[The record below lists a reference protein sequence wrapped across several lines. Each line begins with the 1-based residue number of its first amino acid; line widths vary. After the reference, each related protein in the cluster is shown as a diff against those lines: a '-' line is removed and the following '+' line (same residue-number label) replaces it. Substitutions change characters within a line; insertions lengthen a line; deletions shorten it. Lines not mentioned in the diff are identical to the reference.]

1 LEAGIKEGQSMAQL
15 IKLQDYVS
23 RYAQDIYL
31 YPSRYVRLKKK
42 QWAGMKAKWENGPE
56 QSNEKFIDQQ
66 QDEQS
71 NNLLHRLKSIVRQ
84 PEPVKEEAPQEYLE
98 DQDHMMDAGF
108 LNSLSNLRS
117 LEDLKQHFLDGLLPF
132 QLKWASS
139 TLTERSFIA
148 KEFNSDPTLK
158 FLLQRFPDTFLI
170 LYKPI
175 FLLKKAPVE
184 AELIIITPASAMCIS
199 FIEAEEDAA
208 YVGSKDRFWIK
219 KTRHKEKKILNPLI
233 ALNRTEKIV
242 KTLFD
247 MYGVDFPVQKLLISR
262 NGYIDY
268 PLPPYGVQF
277 IEKRNFEEW
286 FMALRGMKSPL
297 KHMQLKAAQTLLQYC
312 QTTSVR
318 RLEWENSPKSE

>member
-1 LEAGIKEGQSMAQL
+1 MAQL

-42 QWAGMKAKWENGPE
+42 QWEGIKEKWENGPE
-56 QSNEKFIDQQ
+56 QHSGNFTDPLQE
-66 QDEQS
+66 EQS
-71 NNLLHRLKSIVRQ
+71 NNILHKLKSMVRQ
-84 PEPVKEEAPQEYLE
+84 PEPVKEDGSQENLE
-98 DQDHMMDAGF
+98 GQDHFMDAST
-108 LNSLSNLRS
+108 LNSISNIRTI
-117 LEDLKQHFLDGLLPF
+117 EELKQHFLDGLLPF

-148 KEFNSDPTLK
+148 KEFINDPTLK

-208 YVGSKDRFWIK
+208 YVGSKGRFWIK
-219 KTRHKEKKILNPLI
+219 KTRNKEKKILNPLI

-247 MYGVDFPVQKLLISR
+247 MYGVDLPVQKLLITR
-262 NGYIDY
+262 NGFIDY

-277 IEKRNFEEW
+277 IEKRNFNEW
-286 FMALRGMKSPL
+286 FMTLRGMKSPL
-297 KHMQLKAAQTLLQYC
+297 KHMQLKAAQVLLQYC

-318 RLEWENSPKSE
+318 RLEWENSPKNE

>member
-1 LEAGIKEGQSMAQL
+1 MAQL

-42 QWAGMKAKWENGPE
+42 QWEGLKEKWETGPAQPVEFSSYNQKEE
-56 QSNEKFIDQQ
+56 QP
-66 QDEQS
+66 
-71 NNLLHRLKSIVRQ
+71 NNIFQKLKSMVRQ
-84 PEPVKEEAPQEYLE
+84 PESTEGTIKRETIPIQDD
-98 DQDHMMDAGF
+98 DQDTMIDERAV
-108 LNSLSNLRS
+108 NLISRIKTI
-117 LEDLKQHFLDGLLPF
+117 EELKQHFLDQLLPF

-139 TLTERSFIA
+139 TLTGRSFVA
-148 KEFNSDPTLK
+148 KEFSYDKTLK

-170 LYKPI
+170 LYKPV

-184 AELIIITPASAMCIS
+184 AELIFITPASAICVS
-199 FIEAEEDAA
+199 FLEEEEDAVF
-208 YVGSKDRFWIK
+208 VGSKERFWLK
-219 KTRHKEKKILNPLI
+219 KTRNKETKILNPLI

-247 MYGVDFPVQKLLISR
+247 MYGVDLPVQKILLSR
-262 NGYIDY
+262 NGFIDY

-277 IEKRNFEEW
+277 IEKRNFEDW
-286 FMALRGMKSPL
+286 FMTLRGMKSPL
-297 KHMQLKAAQTLLQYC
+297 KHMQLKAAQVLLQYC

-318 RLEWENSPKSE
+318 RLEWENSPNNQNE

>member
-1 LEAGIKEGQSMAQL
+1 MAQL

-42 QWAGMKAKWENGPE
+42 QWEGIKDKWENGPE
-56 QSNEKFIDQQ
+56 QNIRNFSDLQQ
-66 QDEQS
+66 EEQP
-71 NNLLHRLKSIVRQ
+71 NNILHKLKSIVRQ
-84 PEPVKEEAPQEYLE
+84 QEPMKEESVHEYLE
-98 DQDHMMDAGF
+98 DQENLMDAGS
-108 LNSLSNLRS
+108 LNSITNIKTI
-117 LEDLKQHFLDGLLPF
+117 EELKQHFLDGLLPF

-139 TLTERSFIA
+139 TLTERSFIE
-148 KEFNSDPTLK
+148 KEFKNDPTLK

-184 AELIIITPASAMCIS
+184 AELIIITPAAAMCIS

-219 KTRHKEKKILNPLI
+219 KTRNREKKILNPLI

-247 MYGVDFPVQKLLISR
+247 MYGVDLPVQKLLISR
-262 NGYIDY
+262 NGFFDY
-268 PLPPYGVQF
+268 PLQPYGVQF

-286 FMALRGMKSPL
+286 FMSLRGMKSPL
-297 KHMQLKAAQTLLQYC
+297 KHMQLKAAQVLLQYC

-318 RLEWENSPKSE
+318 RLEWENSPKSEE

>member
-1 LEAGIKEGQSMAQL
+1 MAQL

-42 QWAGMKAKWENGPE
+42 QWEGLKEKWENGHGQPYKDLKNESSPE
-56 QSNEKFIDQQ
+56 LPDSILDKI
-66 QDEQS
+66 
-71 NNLLHRLKSIVRQ
+71 KSRIRQ
-84 PEPVKEEAPQEYLE
+84 PGTAKDEEIVPESPGQSD
-98 DQDHMMDAGF
+98 DQDILMDADA
-108 LNSLSNLRS
+108 LSS
-117 LEDLKQHFLDGLLPF
+117 ISSIKTEDELKQHFLDNLLPF

-139 TLTERSFIA
+139 TLMERSFIA
-148 KEFNSDPTLK
+148 KEFTHDRTLK

-184 AELIIITPASAMCIS
+184 AELVLVTPSAAICIS
-199 FIEAEEDAA
+199 FVEAEEDAA
-208 YVGSKDRFWIK
+208 FVGSKDRFWIK
-219 KTRHKEKKILNPLI
+219 KTKNKETKILNPLI

-242 KTLFD
+242 KSLFD
-247 MYGVDFPVQKLLISR
+247 MYGVELPVQKLLLSR
-262 NGYIDY
+262 NGYFDY

-277 IEKRNFEEW
+277 IDKRNFEEW
-286 FMALRGMKSPL
+286 FLAQRGMKSPL
-297 KHMQLKAAQTLLQYC
+297 KHMQLKAAQVLLQFC

-318 RLEWENSPKSE
+318 RLEWENRPGEEK

>member
-1 LEAGIKEGQSMAQL
+1 MAQL

-42 QWAGMKAKWENGPE
+42 QWEGIKAKWENGPE
-56 QSNEKFIDQQ
+56 EPIGNLIDSQQ
-66 QDEQS
+66 EEQP
-71 NNLLHRLKSIVRQ
+71 NTNILHKLKSMVRHQ
-84 PEPVKEEAPQEYLE
+84 EPVREDAPQELE
-98 DQDHMMDAGF
+98 DQDDMMDDG
-108 LNSLSNLRS
+108 SLDSISNLKS
-117 LEDLKQHFLDGLLPF
+117 IEELKQHFLDGLLPF

-148 KEFNSDPTLK
+148 KEFVNDPTLK

-184 AELIIITPASAMCIS
+184 AELIIITPAAAMCIS

-208 YVGSKDRFWIK
+208 FVGSKDRFWIK
-219 KTRHKEKKILNPLI
+219 KTRNKEKKILNPLI
-233 ALNRTEKIV
+233 ALNRTDKIV

-247 MYGVDFPVQKLLISR
+247 MYGVDLPVQKLLISR
-262 NGYIDY
+262 NGFIDY

-286 FMALRGMKSPL
+286 FMTLRGMKSPL
-297 KHMQLKAAQTLLQYC
+297 KHMQLKAAQVLLQYG

-318 RLEWENSPKSE
+318 RLEWGNNPKGQE

>member
-1 LEAGIKEGQSMAQL
+1 MEAGIKAGQSMAQL

-42 QWAGMKAKWENGPE
+42 QWEGIHEKWENGPE
-56 QSNEKFIDQQ
+56 QPIGNLTYPQEE
-66 QDEQS
+66 EQS
-71 NNLLHRLKSIVRQ
+71 NNILHKLKSMVRQ
-84 PEPVKEEAPQEYLE
+84 PESVKEDGSQERLE
-98 DQDHMMDAGF
+98 DQDHLMDPGT
-108 LNSLSNLRS
+108 LGSISNIRTID
-117 LEDLKQHFLDGLLPF
+117 ELKQHFLDGLLPF

-148 KEFNSDPTLK
+148 KEFINDPTLK

-170 LYKPI
+170 LYQPI

-184 AELIIITPASAMCIS
+184 TELIIITPASAMCIS

-219 KTRHKEKKILNPLI
+219 KTRNKEKKILNPLI
-233 ALNRTEKIV
+233 ALNRTEKII

-247 MYGVDFPVQKLLISR
+247 MYGVDLPVQKLLISR
-262 NGYIDY
+262 NGFIDY

-286 FMALRGMKSPL
+286 FMTLRGMKSPL
-297 KHMQLKAAQTLLQYC
+297 KHMQLKAAQVLLQYC

>member
-1 LEAGIKEGQSMAQL
+1 MAQL

-42 QWAGMKAKWENGPE
+42 QWEGIREKWENSPE
-56 QSNEKFIDQQ
+56 QTIGNHFDIHQE
-66 QDEQS
+66 EEP
-71 NNLLHRLKSIVRQ
+71 NNFLHKLKSMVRQ
-84 PEPVKEEAPQEYLE
+84 PEPMKEESFRE
-98 DQDHMMDAGF
+98 DQDQLMDDGM
-108 LNSLSNLRS
+108 LNSISNLQS
-117 LEDLKQHFLDGLLPF
+117 IEELKQHFLDGLLPF

-148 KEFNSDPTLK
+148 KEFVSDPTLK

-184 AELIIITPASAMCIS
+184 AELIIITPAAAMCIA
-199 FIEAEEDAA
+199 FIEAEENAA

-219 KTRHKEKKILNPLI
+219 KTRNKEKKILNPLI

-247 MYGVDFPVQKLLISR
+247 MYGVELPVQKLLISR
-262 NGYIDY
+262 NGFIDY

-277 IEKRNFEEW
+277 IEKRNFEDW

-297 KHMQLKAAQTLLQYC
+297 KHMQLKAAQVLLQYG

-318 RLEWENSPKSE
+318 RLEWENNSKSEQ

>member
-1 LEAGIKEGQSMAQL
+1 MAQL

-31 YPSRYVRLKKK
+31 YPSRYVRLKKQ
-42 QWAGMKAKWENGPE
+42 QWEGIKAKWENGPE
-56 QSNEKFIDQQ
+56 EPIGKLINSQQ
-66 QDEQS
+66 EEQS
-71 NNLLHRLKSIVRQ
+71 NTNILHKLKSMVRQ
-84 PEPVKEEAPQEYLE
+84 QEPVREDAPQELE
-98 DQDHMMDAGF
+98 DQDDMMDDG
-108 LNSLSNLRS
+108 SLDSISNLKS
-117 LEDLKQHFLDGLLPF
+117 IEELKQHFLDGLLPF

-148 KEFNSDPTLK
+148 KEFVNDPTLK

-184 AELIIITPASAMCIS
+184 AELIIITPAAAMCIS

-208 YVGSKDRFWIK
+208 FVGSKDRFWIK
-219 KTRHKEKKILNPLI
+219 KTRNKEKKILNPLI

-247 MYGVDFPVQKLLISR
+247 MYGVDLPVQKLLISR
-262 NGYIDY
+262 NGFIDY

-286 FMALRGMKSPL
+286 FMTLRGMKSPL
-297 KHMQLKAAQTLLQYC
+297 KHMQLKAAQVLLQYG

-318 RLEWENSPKSE
+318 RLEWGNNPKGQE

>member
-1 LEAGIKEGQSMAQL
+1 MAQL

-42 QWAGMKAKWENGPE
+42 QWEGIKARWENGPE
-56 QSNEKFIDQQ
+56 EPVGNLIDSQQ
-66 QDEQS
+66 EEQS
-71 NNLLHRLKSIVRQ
+71 NTTILHKLKKMVRQ
-84 PEPVKEEAPQEYLE
+84 PEPVREVAAQDLE
-98 DQDHMMDAGF
+98 DQDDVMVDGT
-108 LNSLSNLRS
+108 LNSISNLKTI
-117 LEDLKQHFLDGLLPF
+117 EELKQHFLDGLLPF

-148 KEFNSDPTLK
+148 KEFSNDPTLK

-184 AELIIITPASAMCIS
+184 AELIIITPAAAMCIS

-219 KTRHKEKKILNPLI
+219 KTRNKEKKILNPLI

-247 MYGVDFPVQKLLISR
+247 MYGVDLPVQKLLISR
-262 NGYIDY
+262 NGFIDY

-286 FMALRGMKSPL
+286 FTTQRCMKSPL
-297 KHMQLKAAQTLLQYC
+297 KHMQLKAAQVILQHC

-318 RLEWENSPKSE
+318 RLEWGNNPNGQE

>member
-1 LEAGIKEGQSMAQL
+1 MAQL

-42 QWAGMKAKWENGPE
+42 QWEGIKAKWENGPE
-56 QSNEKFIDQQ
+56 EHMGNPMNPQQ
-66 QDEQS
+66 EEQS
-71 NNLLHRLKSIVRQ
+71 NKILHKFKSMVRQ
-84 PEPVKEEAPQEYLE
+84 PEPVREDDAHDLGVQDDEMDGGTFNPISSLKTMEE
-98 DQDHMMDAGF
+98 
-108 LNSLSNLRS
+108 
-117 LEDLKQHFLDGLLPF
+117 LKQHFLDGLLPF
-132 QLKWASS
+132 QLKWATS

-148 KEFNSDPTLK
+148 KEFINDPALK

-184 AELIIITPASAMCIS
+184 AELIIITPAAAMCIS

-219 KTRHKEKKILNPLI
+219 KTRNREKKILNPLI
-233 ALNRTEKIV
+233 ALNRTEKI
-242 KTLFD
+242 TRTIFD
-247 MYGVDFPVQKLLISR
+247 MYEIDLPVQKILISR
-262 NGYIDY
+262 NGFIDY

-297 KHMQLKAAQTLLQYC
+297 KHMQLKAAQVLLNHC

-318 RLEWENSPKSE
+318 RLEWENSPKNEE

>member
-1 LEAGIKEGQSMAQL
+1 MAQL

-42 QWAGMKAKWENGPE
+42 QWAGLKEKWENGPVQPVELSSYNQLEE
-56 QSNEKFIDQQ
+56 QPNTIFQK
-66 QDEQS
+66 
-71 NNLLHRLKSIVRQ
+71 LKSIVRQ
-84 PEPVKEEAPQEYLE
+84 PESPEGAFKRETIPIQDD
-98 DQDHMMDAGF
+98 DQDTMIDERDVH
-108 LNSLSNLRS
+108 LISSIKTI
-117 LEDLKQHFLDGLLPF
+117 EQLKQHFLDQLLPF

-139 TLTERSFIA
+139 TLTGRSFVA
-148 KEFNSDPTLK
+148 KEFSYDQTLK

-184 AELIIITPASAMCIS
+184 AELIFITPASAICVS
-199 FIEAEEDAA
+199 FLEEEEDAVF
-208 YVGSKDRFWIK
+208 VGSKERFWLK
-219 KTRHKEKKILNPLI
+219 KTRNKEMKILNPLI

-247 MYGVDFPVQKLLISR
+247 MYGVDLPVQKILLSR
-262 NGYIDY
+262 NGFIDY

-286 FMALRGMKSPL
+286 FMTLRGMKSPL
-297 KHMQLKAAQTLLQYC
+297 KHMQLKAAQVLLQYC

-318 RLEWENSPKSE
+318 RLEWENSPTNHKE

>member
-1 LEAGIKEGQSMAQL
+1 MAQL

-31 YPSRYVRLKKK
+31 YPSRYVRLKKQ
-42 QWAGMKAKWENGPE
+42 QWEGIKAKWENGPE
-56 QSNEKFIDQQ
+56 EPIGKLIDSQQ
-66 QDEQS
+66 EEQS
-71 NNLLHRLKSIVRQ
+71 NTNILHKLKSMVRQ
-84 PEPVKEEAPQEYLE
+84 QEPVREDAPQELE
-98 DQDHMMDAGF
+98 DQDDMMDDG
-108 LNSLSNLRS
+108 SLDSISNLKS
-117 LEDLKQHFLDGLLPF
+117 IEELKQHFLDGLLPF

-148 KEFNSDPTLK
+148 KEFVNDPTLK

-184 AELIIITPASAMCIS
+184 AELIIITPAAAMCIS

-208 YVGSKDRFWIK
+208 FVGLKDRFWIK
-219 KTRHKEKKILNPLI
+219 KTRNKEKKILNPLI

-247 MYGVDFPVQKLLISR
+247 MYGVDLPVQKLLISR
-262 NGYIDY
+262 NGFIDY

-286 FMALRGMKSPL
+286 FMTLRGMKSPL
-297 KHMQLKAAQTLLQYC
+297 KHMQLKAAQVLLQYG

-318 RLEWENSPKSE
+318 RLEWGNNPKGQE

>member
-1 LEAGIKEGQSMAQL
+1 MAQL

-42 QWAGMKAKWENGPE
+42 QWEGIKQKWENGPE
-56 QSNEKFIDQQ
+56 ATILTEIKEEQQ
-66 QDEQS
+66 P
-71 NNLLHRLKSIVRQ
+71 NNILHKLKSIVRQ
-84 PEPVKEEAPQEYLE
+84 PDPVHVESAHENLE
-98 DQDHMMDAGF
+98 DQENLMDTGS
-108 LNSLSNLRS
+108 LSSLSNIKTI
-117 LEDLKQHFLDGLLPF
+117 EELKHHFLDGLLPF

-148 KEFNSDPTLK
+148 KEFNSDQTLK

-184 AELIIITPASAMCIS
+184 AELIIITPAAAMCIS
-199 FIEAEEDAA
+199 FIEAEENAA
-208 YVGSKDRFWIK
+208 YIGSKDRFWVK
-219 KTRHKEKKILNPLI
+219 KTRNKEKKILNPLI

-242 KTLFD
+242 KTLFE
-247 MYGVDFPVQKLLISR
+247 MYDVELPVQKLLISR
-262 NGYIDY
+262 NGFFDY
-268 PLPPYGVQF
+268 PLQPYGVQF

-286 FMALRGMKSPL
+286 FMSLRGMKSPL
-297 KHMQLKAAQTLLQYC
+297 KHMQLKAAQVLLQYC

-318 RLEWENSPKSE
+318 RLEWENNSKSE

>member
-1 LEAGIKEGQSMAQL
+1 MAQL

-42 QWAGMKAKWENGPE
+42 QWEGIKAKWENGPE
-56 QSNEKFIDQQ
+56 EPVGNLTDPQQ
-66 QDEQS
+66 LEQS
-71 NNLLHRLKSIVRQ
+71 NTTILHKLKSMVRQ
-84 PEPVKEEAPQEYLE
+84 PEPVSEDAAQDLE
-98 DQDHMMDAGF
+98 NQDDVMDEGTM
-108 LNSLSNLRS
+108 NSISNLKNI
-117 LEDLKQHFLDGLLPF
+117 EELKQHFLDGLLPF

-148 KEFNSDPTLK
+148 KEFANDPTLK

-184 AELIIITPASAMCIS
+184 AELIIITPAAAMCIS

-219 KTRHKEKKILNPLI
+219 KTRNMEKKILNPLI

-247 MYGVDFPVQKLLISR
+247 MYGVDLPVQKLLISR
-262 NGYIDY
+262 NGFLDY
-268 PLPPYGVQF
+268 PLPPYGVQL

-297 KHMQLKAAQTLLQYC
+297 KHMQLKAAQVLLQYC

-318 RLEWENSPKSE
+318 RIEWGNDPKGKE

>member
-1 LEAGIKEGQSMAQL
+1 MAQL

-42 QWAGMKAKWENGPE
+42 QWEGIKNKWENGPE
-56 QSNEKFIDQQ
+56 QNIETFIDPQ
-66 QDEQS
+66 QDEQP
-71 NNLLHRLKSIVRQ
+71 NNNILHKLKKSILRH
-84 PEPVKEEAPQEYLE
+84 PEPVNEKNAHENLE
-98 DQDHMMDAGF
+98 DQENLMDVGSI
-108 LNSLSNLRS
+108 NSITNIKTI
-117 LEDLKQHFLDGLLPF
+117 EELKQHFLDGLLPF

-148 KEFNSDPTLK
+148 KEFNNDPTLK

-184 AELIIITPASAMCIS
+184 AELIIITPAAAMCIS

-219 KTRHKEKKILNPLI
+219 KTRNKEKKILNPLI

-247 MYGVDFPVQKLLISR
+247 MYGVDLPVQKLLISR
-262 NGYIDY
+262 NGFFDY
-268 PLPPYGVQF
+268 PLQPYGVQF

-286 FMALRGMKSPL
+286 FMSLRGMKSPL
-297 KHMQLKAAQTLLQYC
+297 KHMQLKAAQVLLQYC

-318 RLEWENSPKSE
+318 RLEWENNPKTEG

>member
-1 LEAGIKEGQSMAQL
+1 MAQL
-15 IKLQDYVS
+15 IKLQDYAS
-23 RYAQDIYL
+23 RYGQDIYL

-42 QWAGMKAKWENGPE
+42 QWEGIHEKWENGPE
-56 QSNEKFIDQQ
+56 KPIGNLTVPQEE
-66 QDEQS
+66 EQS
-71 NNLLHRLKSIVRQ
+71 KTILHKIRSIVRQ
-84 PEPVKEEAPQEYLE
+84 PESVKEDGSQERLE
-98 DQDHMMDAGF
+98 DQDHLMDAGT
-108 LNSLSNLRS
+108 LGSISNIRTID
-117 LEDLKQHFLDGLLPF
+117 ELKQHFLDGLLPF

-148 KEFNSDPTLK
+148 KEFINDPTLK

-170 LYKPI
+170 LYQPI

-219 KTRHKEKKILNPLI
+219 KTRNKEKKILNPLI
-233 ALNRTEKIV
+233 ALNRTEKII

-247 MYGVDFPVQKLLISR
+247 MYGVDLPVQKLLITR
-262 NGYIDY
+262 NGFIDY

-286 FMALRGMKSPL
+286 FMTLRGMKSPL
-297 KHMQLKAAQTLLQYC
+297 KHMQLKAAQILLQYC

-318 RLEWENSPKSE
+318 RLEWENRPKSE

>member
-1 LEAGIKEGQSMAQL
+1 MAQL

-42 QWAGMKAKWENGPE
+42 QWEGVKEKWETGPE
-56 QSNEKFIDQQ
+56 QHIGNLTDPKQE
-66 QDEQS
+66 EQS
-71 NNLLHRLKSIVRQ
+71 NNILYKIKNIVRQ
-84 PEPVKEEAPQEYLE
+84 QEPLKEDGLQENRE
-98 DQDHMMDAGF
+98 DQDHLMDAGA
-108 LNSLSNLRS
+108 LDSISNIRTI
-117 LEDLKQHFLDGLLPF
+117 EGLKQHFLDGLLPF

-139 TLTERSFIA
+139 TLTEKSFIA
-148 KEFNSDPTLK
+148 KEYSNDQTLK

-184 AELIIITPASAMCIS
+184 TELIIITPASAMCIS
-199 FIEAEEDAA
+199 FIEAEENAA
-208 YVGSKDRFWIK
+208 YVGSKERFWIK
-219 KTRHKEKKILNPLI
+219 KIRNREKKILNPLI

-247 MYGVDFPVQKLLISR
+247 MYGVELPVQKLLVSR
-262 NGYIDY
+262 NGFIDY
-268 PLPPYGVQF
+268 PLPPYGIQF
-277 IEKRNFEEW
+277 IEKRNFEDW
-286 FMALRGMKSPL
+286 FMSLRGMKSPL
-297 KHMQLKAAQTLLQYC
+297 KHMQLKAAQVLLQYC

-318 RLEWENSPKSE
+318 RLEWENSEK

>member
-1 LEAGIKEGQSMAQL
+1 MAQL

-42 QWAGMKAKWENGPE
+42 QWEGIKNKWENGPE
-56 QSNEKFIDQQ
+56 QNIENFIDPQQ
-66 QDEQS
+66 EEQP
-71 NNLLHRLKSIVRQ
+71 NNILHKFRSIVRQ
-84 PEPVKEEAPQEYLE
+84 PDPVNEKNAHENPE
-98 DQDHMMDAGF
+98 DQENLMDTG
-108 LNSLSNLRS
+108 SLDSISNIKTID
-117 LEDLKQHFLDGLLPF
+117 ELKQYFLDGLLPF
-132 QLKWASS
+132 QMKWASS

-148 KEFNSDPTLK
+148 KEFNTDSTLK

-184 AELIIITPASAMCIS
+184 LELIIITPAAAMCIS
-199 FIEAEEDAA
+199 FIEAEENAA

-219 KTRHKEKKILNPLI
+219 KTRNRENKILNPLI

-242 KTLFD
+242 RTIFD
-247 MYGVDFPVQKLLISR
+247 MYGVDLPVQKLLISR
-262 NGYIDY
+262 NGFFDY
-268 PLPPYGVQF
+268 PLQPYGVQF

-286 FMALRGMKSPL
+286 FMSLRGMKSPL
-297 KHMQLKAAQTLLQYC
+297 KHMQLKAAQVLLQYC

>member
-1 LEAGIKEGQSMAQL
+1 MAQL

-23 RYAQDIYL
+23 RYSQDIYL

-42 QWAGMKAKWENGPE
+42 QWAGLKEKWENGPDLHIENLPDPQQEE
-56 QSNEKFIDQQ
+56 QSNKI
-66 QDEQS
+66 
-71 NNLLHRLKSIVRQ
+71 LHKLKSIVRQ
-84 PEPVKEEAPQEYLE
+84 PEPMKEEGFREHHE
-98 DQDHMMDAGF
+98 DQDHLMDSGA
-108 LNSLSNLRS
+108 LNSISNIKTI
-117 LEDLKQHFLDGLLPF
+117 EELKQHFLDGLLPF

-139 TLTERSFIA
+139 TLTERSFVA
-148 KEFNSDPTLK
+148 KEFNNDPTLK

-199 FIEAEEDAA
+199 IIEAEEDAA

-219 KTRHKEKKILNPLI
+219 KTRNKEKKILNPLI

-247 MYGVDFPVQKLLISR
+247 MYGVDLPVQKLLISR
-262 NGYIDY
+262 NGFFDY
-268 PLPPYGVQF
+268 PLQPYGVQF

-286 FMALRGMKSPL
+286 FMTLRGMKSPL
-297 KHMQLKAAQTLLQYC
+297 KHMQLKAAQVLLQYC

-318 RLEWENSPKSE
+318 RLEWERSPKSEE

>member
-1 LEAGIKEGQSMAQL
+1 MAQL

-42 QWAGMKAKWENGPE
+42 QWEGIKAKWENGPE
-56 QSNEKFIDQQ
+56 EPIGNLSDSQQ
-66 QDEQS
+66 KEQS
-71 NNLLHRLKSIVRQ
+71 NTNILHKLKSMVRQ
-84 PEPVKEEAPQEYLE
+84 QEPVREDAPQELE
-98 DQDHMMDAGF
+98 DQDDMMDDG
-108 LNSLSNLRS
+108 SLDSISNLKS
-117 LEDLKQHFLDGLLPF
+117 IEELKQHFLDGLLPF

-139 TLTERSFIA
+139 TLMERSFIA
-148 KEFNSDPTLK
+148 KEFVNDPTLK

-184 AELIIITPASAMCIS
+184 AELIIITPAAAMCIS

-208 YVGSKDRFWIK
+208 FVGSKDRFWIK
-219 KTRHKEKKILNPLI
+219 KTRNKEKKILNPLI

-247 MYGVDFPVQKLLISR
+247 MYGVDLPVQKLLISR
-262 NGYIDY
+262 NGFIDY

-277 IEKRNFEEW
+277 IEKRTFEEW
-286 FMALRGMKSPL
+286 FMTLRGMKSPL
-297 KHMQLKAAQTLLQYC
+297 KHMQLKAAQVLLQYG

-318 RLEWENSPKSE
+318 RLEWGNNPKGQE